1 MILIDIGNTN
11 IVFAVSSN
19 KTIKNI
25 IRIESNQDINNLK
38 NIISKIIKNSLKV
51 KKMDN
56 TKMAIIS
63 SVVPNLNTLIIKIL
77 KINKINGLVV
87 KSKDILPFLK
97 IEYNLNEIGAD
108 RIANSI
114 AVIKNK
120 INNSVVI
127 DFGTATTFEVLKGG
141 IFLGGLIFPGVNLS
155 KNTLIKKTSLLKNTE
170 VIKTKKTVAKNTKES
185 IQSGFYWG
193 YLFAINGIIKK
204 ITNEKKFKPRII
216 LTGGLANIFKND
228 IKPKPIVK
236 PNLTLEGLQVIGTLY
251 YAKKKYKF

>member
-19 KTIKNI
+19 KKIKNI
-25 IRIESNQDINNLK
+25 IRVDSNQDINKLK
-38 NIISKIIKNSLKV
+38 KIFSTIIKNSSKI
-51 KKMDN
+51 KNMDN
-56 TKMAIIS
+56 SKMAIIS
-63 SVVPNLNTLIIKIL
+63 SVVPNLNTLILKIL
-77 KINKINGLVV
+77 KINNINGLIVS
-87 KSKDILPFLK
+87 SKNILSFLK

-114 AVIKNK
+114 AVINHK
-120 INNSVVI
+120 INNSIVI
-127 DFGTATTFEVLKGG
+127 DFGTATTFKILKED

-155 KNTLIKKTSLLKNTE
+155 KNTLIKKTSLLKNTK
-170 VIKTKKTVAKNTKES
+170 VVKTKKVVAKSTKES

-228 IKPKPIVK
+228 IKPKPIIK
-236 PNLTLEGLQVIGTLY
+236 PNLTLEGLQVLGSLY
-251 YAKKKYKF
+251 YAKNKY

>member
-19 KTIKNI
+19 KKIKNI
-25 IRIESNQDINNLK
+25 IRVDSNQDINKLK
-38 NIISKIIKNSLKV
+38 KIFSTIIKNSSKI
-51 KKMDN
+51 KNMDN
-56 TKMAIIS
+56 SKIAIIS
-63 SVVPNLNTLIIKIL
+63 SVVPNLNTLILKIL
-77 KINKINGLVV
+77 KINNINGLIVR
-87 KSKDILPFLK
+87 SKNILSFLK

-108 RIANSI
+108 RISNSI
-114 AVIKNK
+114 AVINHK
-120 INNSVVI
+120 INNSIVI
-127 DFGTATTFEVLKGG
+127 DFGTATTFEVLKEG

-155 KNTLIKKTSLLKNTE
+155 KNTLIKKTSLLKNTK
-170 VIKTKKTVAKNTKES
+170 VIKTKKVVAKSTKES

-228 IKPKPIVK
+228 IKPKPIIK
-236 PNLTLEGLQVIGTLY
+236 PNLTLEGLQVLGSLY
-251 YAKKKYKF
+251 YAKNKY